1 MSSTQLS
8 EADFEII
15 QKVGEGGFGV
25 VFMARKKSDPNT
37 LVAIKQIN
45 KELIE
50 NEAMMKT
57 ILSEMAILEQ
67 IKHPFIVK
75 FYGSYQTAK
84 HLCIVLDFLAGGELF
99 FHLEQLGKFTEAQA
113 KFYAAEI
120 ALALSHLHGMSIIY
134 RDLKPENIVLDSA
147 GHVNITDFGLAKANV
162 TSEANTLVGTAEYIA
177 PEFLRGEGHNR
188 AVDWWSLG
196 ILLYEMITGEL
207 PFSADEKDVLWEYI
221 LVKPLNFDHP
231 ALSEQAKSL
240 LKRLL
245 DRDAEDRLQSL
256 DEFKK
261 HPFFADVDFEAI
273 LMKKVTPPVI
283 PNKDPLQN
291 FHSFDE

>member
-8 EADFEII
+8 ADDFEIL

-25 VFMARKKSDPNT
+25 VFMARKKSDGS
-37 LVAIKQIN
+37 LVAIKQISTD
-45 KELIE
+45 LIE

-57 ILSEMAILEQ
+57 IISEMAILEK
-67 IKHPFIVK
+67 IRHPFIVK
-75 FYGSYQTAK
+75 FHGSYQTAK
-84 HLCIVLDFLAGGELF
+84 ALNIVLDFLAGGELF
-99 FHLEQLGKFTEAQA
+99 FHLEALGQLTESQA

-120 ALALSHLHGMSIIY
+120 ALALSHLHGLSIIY
-134 RDLKPENIVLDSA
+134 RDLKPENIVLDGE
-147 GHVNITDFGLAKANV
+147 GHVGITDFGLAKANV

-196 ILLYEMITGEL
+196 VLLYEMLTGEL
-207 PFSADEKDVLWEYI
+207 PFSAEEKAVLWEYI
-221 LVKPLNFDHP
+221 LVKPLNFAHP
-231 ALSEQAKSL
+231 ALSENARSL

-245 DRDAEDRLQSL
+245 DRDAESRLQTL

-261 HPFFADVDFEAI
+261 HPFFADVDFDAI
-273 LMKKVTPPVI
+273 YMRKVKPPIV
-283 PNKDPLQN
+283 PNADPRQN
-291 FHSFDE
+291 FHTFDE